1 MFTTT
6 HSGRTVKPVHRLVVG
21 SKGQTAEEQVFDLCT
36 LLKGTELPQGDL
48 DFSSSDEEELEDKAE
63 GQLGRAALAKLQAEI
78 DQLDELTLETPLP
91 RSPRRLHATITATK
105 GPGARALPKPLRI
118 VLPREEPEEV
128 TEVAHDPITE
138 KLAIIRALHLPRP
151 QFVAI
156 SEHAALSWETFVG
169 EAGRFPSTQIHLQ
182 ALISGVNQWLRL
194 WRETPAYARSDWEHT
209 HFDEPSAEILL
220 ADLDSRLD
228 QLHNPRPRRR
238 NILWD

>member
-1 MFTTT
+1 MFTT

-36 LLKGTELPQGDL
+36 LLRGTELPQGDL

-78 DQLDELTLETPLP
+78 DQLNELTLETPLP
-91 RSPRRLHATITATK
+91 RPPRHATMAATK
-105 GPGARALPKPLRI
+105 GARALPKPLRI

-128 TEVAHDPITE
+128 TEVAHDPITQ
-138 KLAIIRALHLPRP
+138 KLALVRALHLPRP

-156 SEHAALSWETFVG
+156 SDHTALSWETFVA
-169 EAGRFPSTQIHLQ
+169 EAGRFPSTQVHLQ
-182 ALISGVNQWLRL
+182 ALITGVNQWLRL

-209 HFDEPSAEILL
+209 NFDEPSAEILL

-228 QLHNPRPRRR
+228 QLQNPRPRRR